1 MLIEDR
7 LKELRDKINEQ
18 VPAGIRVAEVEFEGP
33 ELVIYTD
40 DPKRFADEADL
51 IRILARDLRKR
62 IVVRPTTLE
71 DPEKAATEIR
81 AVVPESSGITDIFF
95 DPDTGEVLIEA
106 EKPGVVIGK
115 NGITLREITRAYR
128 MDAQGCPHPPIE
140 SSTVKQVRQ
149 YLRSV
154 NEERKQFLRT
164 IGRRIHRDIPGRDE
178 ANKDATRKDQW
189 VRVTTL
195 GCCRE
200 VGRAAFLLTTPDS
213 RVLIDCGEKPDNS
226 NGTPYLYVP
235 EIHPLA
241 QLDAVVLTHAHLDHC
256 ALIPLLYKYGYEGP
270 VYSTPPTRDL
280 SAMLQLDYLD
290 VINKEDRKIPY
301 SSNEV
306 KTYIRHSITLNYGS
320 VTDIAPDIKLT
331 FHNAGHILGSAIAH
345 FHIGDGLY
353 NIAFTGDFNYS
364 KSRLFNPAVNQFP
377 RLETLFMES
386 TYGGSNDF
394 QPARSDAELKLYETI
409 NKVLSRGGKVIIP
422 AFAVGRSQEV
432 MLALEEGMRLGKIP
446 HVKIYLD
453 GMIREAT
460 AIHTTYP
467 EYLNNDLRN
476 LIFREGMNPFLADC
490 FQQVDSS
497 DLREKVINGDPCV
510 IITTSG
516 MLNGGP
522 VMEYLLNLAED
533 EKNALVFVGY
543 QADGTQGRRIQKGW
557 REVPMGRKGTITINL
572 EIDTIDGF
580 SGHSDRRQLMNY
592 IGQIQPRPEK
602 IFCIHGDENNTIDLA
617 SSIYKRY
624 HIQTHSPMNL
634 ETYRMV

>member
-1 MLIEDR
+1 MLIDER
-7 LKELRDKINEQ
+7 LKELKNKINEK
-18 VPAGIRVAEVEFEGP
+18 VPAGITVSDVEFEGP

-51 IRILARDLRKR
+51 IKILARDLRKR
-62 IVVRPTTLE
+62 IVVRPNILE
-71 DPEKAATEIR
+71 DPEKAVQDIRSVVTEN
-81 AVVPESSGITDIFF
+81 AGITDIFF
-95 DPDTGEVLIEA
+95 DADTGEVLIEA

-115 NGITLREITRAYR
+115 NGATLREITRHIGWTPKVVR
-128 MDAQGCPHPPIE
+128 TPPIE

-149 YLRSV
+149 FLRSV

-164 IGRRIHRDIPGRDE
+164 IGRRIHRDVISR
-178 ANKDATRKDQW
+178 DQW
-189 VRVTTL
+189 VRVTML

-200 VGRAAFLLTTPDS
+200 VGRAAFLLTTPES

-226 NGTPYLYVP
+226 SNNTPYLYVP
-235 EIHPLA
+235 EIHPLS

-256 ALIPLLYKYGYEGP
+256 ALVPLLFKYGYDGP

-290 VINKEDRKIPY
+290 VVSKEDRKIPY
-301 SSNEV
+301 SSGEV
-306 KTYIRHSITLNYGS
+306 KSYIKHSITLNYGN

-364 KSRLFNPAVNQFP
+364 KSRLFNPATNQFP
-377 RLETLFMES
+377 RLEALFMES
-386 TYGGSNDF
+386 TYGGSNDI
-394 QPARSDAELKLYETI
+394 QPSRGEAEEKLYETV
-409 NKVLSRGGKVIIP
+409 NSVLSRGGKVIIP

-432 MLALEEGMRLGKIP
+432 MLALEEGVRKEKIP
-446 HVKIYLD
+446 DTKIYLD

-467 EYLNNDLRN
+467 EYLNSDLRN
-476 LIFREGMNPFLADC
+476 QIFKEGLNPFLAGC
-490 FQQVDSS
+490 FVAVDSP
-497 DLREKVINGDPCV
+497 DLRERVISGDPCV

-522 VMEYLLNLAED
+522 VMEYLSELAAD
-533 EKNALVFVGY
+533 ERNALVFVGY
-543 QADGTQGRRIQKGW
+543 QAEGTLGRRIQKGW
-557 REVPMGRKGTITINL
+557 REVPVGRKETIVINL
-572 EIDTIDGF
+572 EIVTIDGF
-580 SGHSDRRQLMNY
+580 SGHSDRRQLVNY
-592 IGQIQPRPEK
+592 VGHVQPKPEK
-602 IFCIHGDENNTIDLA
+602 IFTIHGDENNTIDLA
-617 SSIYKRY
+617 SSLYKRY
-624 HIQTHSPMNL
+624 HIETHSPQNL
-634 ETYRMV
+634 ETYRMI

>member
-1 MLIEDR
+1 MLIEER
-7 LKELRDKINEQ
+7 LKEFKDKINEK
-18 VPAGIRVAEVEFEGP
+18 VPRGITVSQVEFEGP

-51 IRILARDLRKR
+51 IKIIARDLRKR
-62 IVVRPTTLE
+62 IVVRPTILE
-71 DPEKAATEIR
+71 DPEKAAVEIR
-81 AVVPESSGITDIFF
+81 SVVAETAGITDIFF

-106 EKPGVVIGK
+106 EKPGIVIGK
-115 NGITLREITRAYR
+115 NGATLREITKHIGWTPKVVRT
-128 MDAQGCPHPPIE
+128 PPIE
-140 SSTVKQVRQ
+140 STTVKQIRQ

-164 IGRRIHRDIPGRDE
+164 IGRRIHRDIAIKDE
-178 ANKDATRKDQW
+178 SGKETQKKDQW
-189 VRVTTL
+189 ARVTML

-213 RVLIDCGEKPDNS
+213 RVLIDCGDKPDNS
-226 NGTPYLYVP
+226 NGTPYLYIP
-235 EIHPLA
+235 EIHPLSS
-241 QLDAVVLTHAHLDHC
+241 LDAVVLTHAHLDHC
-256 ALIPLLYKYGYEGP
+256 ALIPLLYKYGYGGP

-301 SSNEV
+301 NSNEV
-306 KTYIRHSITLNYGS
+306 KEYIKHSITLNYGS

-364 KSRLFNPAVNQFP
+364 KSRLFNPAINQFP
-377 RLETLFMES
+377 RLEALFMES

-394 QPARSDAELKLYETI
+394 QPARSDAEVKLYETVNTVI
-409 NKVLSRGGKVIIP
+409 SRGGKVVIP

-432 MLALEEGMRLGKIP
+432 MLALEEGMRLEKIP
-446 HVKIYLD
+446 KVKIYLD

-476 LIFREGMNPFLADC
+476 QIFREGMNPFLADC
-490 FQQVDSS
+490 FQQVDSA
-497 DLREKVINGDPCV
+497 DLREKVMAGDPCV
-510 IITTSG
+510 ILSTSG

-522 VMEYLLNLAED
+522 VMEYLNNLAQD
-533 EKNALVFVGY
+533 ARNALVFVGY

-557 REVPMGRKGTITINL
+557 REVPMGRKGTITFNL
-572 EIDTIDGF
+572 EVMTIDGF

-592 IGQIQPRPEK
+592 IGQVQPKPEK

-624 HIQTHSPMNL
+624 HIETHSPMNL

>member
-1 MLIEDR
+1 MLIEER
-7 LKELRDKINEQ
+7 LNELKNKINEK
-18 VPAGIRVAEVEFEGP
+18 VPSGITVSQVEFEGP

-40 DPKRFADEADL
+40 DPKQFADEADL
-51 IRILARDLRKR
+51 IKILARDLRKR
-62 IVVRPTTLE
+62 IVVRPNVLE
-71 DPEKAATEIR
+71 DPEKAVTEIR
-81 AVVPESSGITDIFF
+81 LVVAENAGITDIFF
-95 DPDTGEVLIEA
+95 DTDTGEVLIEA

-115 NGITLREITRAYR
+115 NGATLREITKHIGWTPKVVRT
-128 MDAQGCPHPPIE
+128 PPIE

-154 NEERKQFLRT
+154 NEDRKQFLRT
-164 IGRRIHRDIPGRDE
+164 IGRRIHRDI
-178 ANKDATRKDQW
+178 TSKDQW

-200 VGRAAFLLTTPDS
+200 VGRAAFLLSTPES

-226 NGTPYLYVP
+226 TNIPYLYVP
-235 EIHPLA
+235 EIHPLS

-256 ALIPLLYKYGYEGP
+256 ALVPLLFKYGYDGP

-290 VINKEDRKIPY
+290 VVSKEDRKIPY

-306 KTYIRHSITLNYGS
+306 KSYIKHSITLNYGS

-331 FHNAGHILGSAIAH
+331 FHNAGHILGSAITH
-345 FHIGDGLY
+345 FHVGDGLY

-364 KSRLFNPAVNQFP
+364 KSRLFNPATNQFP
-377 RLETLFMES
+377 RLEALFMES
-386 TYGGSNDF
+386 TYGGSGDM
-394 QPARSDAELKLYETI
+394 QPARADAEEKLYETVTTI
-409 NKVLSRGGKVIIP
+409 ISRGGKVIIP

-432 MLALEEGMRLGKIP
+432 MLALEEGIRKEKIP
-446 HVKIYLD
+446 RVKIYLD

-467 EYLNNDLRN
+467 EYLNSELRTQ
-476 LIFREGMNPFLADC
+476 IFKEGLNPFLAEC
-490 FQQVDSS
+490 FVPVDSP
-497 DLREKVINGDPCV
+497 DLRDRVISGDPCV

-522 VMEYLLNLAED
+522 IMEYLGNLAPD
-533 EKNALVFVGY
+533 ERNALVFVGY
-543 QADGTQGRRIQKGW
+543 QAEGTLGRRIQKGW
-557 REVPMGRKGTITINL
+557 REVPIGRRETIAINL
-572 EIDTIDGF
+572 EIVTIDGF
-580 SGHSDRRQLMNY
+580 SGHSDRRQLINY
-592 IGQIQPRPEK
+592 IGHIQPKPEK
-602 IFCIHGDENNTIDLA
+602 IFTIHGDENKTIDLA

-624 HIQTHSPMNL
+624 HIETHSPMNL